1 MAIRALER
9 RISFGVL
16 NGMTGFMG
24 GDAHSCNRG
33 RVIDA
38 ARQMQLLVPWIIMIA
53 KKIVRLNNLD
63 IVNLGRLQ
71 DFAGTLRAGD
81 V

>member
-1 MAIRALER
+1 MAIRALEW
-9 RISFGVL
+9 RISFCVL
-16 NGMTGFMG
+16 NGMTGFMR
-24 GDAHSCNRG
+24 GDAHSRNRG

-38 ARQMQLLVPWIIMIA
+38 AGQVQLLVPWIIMVP
-53 KKIVRLNNLD
+53 KKIVRLDNLD

-71 DFAGTLRAGD
+71 DFAGTLRAGN